1 MKIPNVTIQQLLEAG
16 VHLGHKTLRWNPK
29 MKKYIFGKRDSI
41 HIIDLT
47 QTLELTKVALQKVY
61 ETISNNG
68 KILFVSTKKQASEA
82 IAEVAK
88 ETDQYF
94 VNYRWL
100 GGMLTNWGTI
110 SNSIKKLKKLE
121 IDLVAENRG
130 FTKKEL
136 LKMSVKKDKL
146 QRSLGGIAEMKKV
159 PDLVFI
165 IDTNY
170 ESLAIQESVKLGIPI
185 IAILD
190 SNSNP
195 DGIDF
200 PIPGN
205 DDARRAIDLYCNLIK
220 ETINAAK
227 KSTPK
232 EDKKVDLK
240 NDEKSSKTIQELD
253 REKLENKFSK
263 DSKETLK
270 LMSDIE
276 KVKKLRELTGA
287 GFKDCNLAI
296 KESDGDIDKA
306 IEILR
311 VKGISKASKKMSR
324 DAKEGVIAVT
334 ENDKQISLI
343 EVNCETD
350 FVAKND
356 DFVNFVK
363 ELSDL
368 NNNVNSNVDEL
379 KKSKMSNGQTVDE
392 NLVALIAKIG
402 EKITIGKTKTLSNEG
417 TVKSKYLHTIVKD
430 NLAKLAVAV
439 SLETSDNS
447 DVVKNFGKQL
457 SMHIAAS
464 SPLALDQDSIDQSI
478 IDKEQELVTEEL
490 KNSGKPDEIAKKI
503 SLGKMSK
510 FKEENA
516 LLSQAWVMEPKK
528 KVQDIIKELSIPDLK
543 IKEFV
548 RFKIGE

>member
-1 MKIPNVTIQQLLEAG
+1 
-16 VHLGHKTLRWNPK
+16 
-29 MKKYIFGKRDSI
+29 
-41 HIIDLT
+41 
-47 QTLELTKVALQKVY
+47 
-61 ETISNNG
+61 
-68 KILFVSTKKQASEA
+68 
-82 IAEVAK
+82 
-88 ETDQYF
+88 
-94 VNYRWL
+94 
-100 GGMLTNWGTI
+100 
-110 SNSIKKLKKLE
+110 
-121 IDLVAENRG
+121 
-130 FTKKEL
+130 
-136 LKMSVKKDKL
+136 
-146 QRSLGGIAEMKKV
+146 
-159 PDLVFI
+159 
-165 IDTNY
+165 
-170 ESLAIQESVKLGIPI
+170 
-185 IAILD
+185 
-190 SNSNP
+190 
-195 DGIDF
+195 
-200 PIPGN
+200 
-205 DDARRAIDLYCNLIK
+205 
-220 ETINAAK
+220 
-227 KSTPK
+227 
-232 EDKKVDLK
+232 
-240 NDEKSSKTIQELD
+240 
-253 REKLENKFSK
+253 
-263 DSKETLK
+263 
-270 LMSDIE
+270 MSDIE

-368 NNNVNSNVDEL
+368 NNSVNSNIEEL

-439 SLETSDNS
+439 SLETNDKS

-464 SPLALDQDSIDQSI
+464 SPLALDQDTIDQSI
-478 IDKEQELVTEEL
+478 IDKEQELVREEL

-528 KVQDIIKELSIPDLK
+528 KVQDIIKELSIPNLK